1 MPANN
6 SKSTNDKPSEAYLI
20 EKEKQKTIRSRNMY
34 MFFGIIILS
43 SLFALYIMLGSGGKG
58 SIDVDVTDGKFKF
71 SVDKPVVEQAKTETK
86 PYKTP
91 EGKVIDFTIGTI
103 SQEVLNDFGKENIS
117 FSPNLFVGENLIN
130 ATAGYIV
137 SSSNPGMW
145 NIQYNPAGLSDPLTA
160 INSFQAT
167 DGSHMLVTREPV
179 IYSSIEDYVEAAI
192 TVLFNYGVITD
203 YPNVSF
209 ANDGKTAFLTFTNI
223 TTNGQSYM
231 KVVEGYSHYYIATA
245 NYNLDYTGYTTQE
258 ALISMVANFTLIE

>member
-1 MPANN
+1 MSTDN
-6 SKSTNDKPSEAYLI
+6 SKSGKDKPSDAYLI
-20 EKEKQKTIRSRNMY
+20 EKERQQTIRSRNMY
-34 MFFGIIILS
+34 MFFGIIIIS
-43 SLFALYIMLGSGGKG
+43 ALFALYFMLGAGGKG
-58 SIDVDVTDGKFKF
+58 SIDVDVTEGKFKF

-86 PYKTP
+86 SYITS
-91 EGKVIDFTIGTI
+91 EGKTIDYTIGTI
-103 SQEVLNDFGKENIS
+103 SQEVLTEFSEENIS
-117 FSPNLFVGENLIN
+117 FSPNYFVGENLIN
-130 ATAGYIV
+130 DVAGYIV

-145 NIQYNPAGLSDPLTA
+145 DIQYNPAGLSDPLTA

-179 IYSSIEDYVEAAI
+179 IYSNIQEYIEAA
-192 TVLFNYGVITD
+192 VSMLFSYEVITD
-203 YPNVSF
+203 YPNVSY

-245 NYNLDYTGYTTQE
+245 NYNLDYTNYTTQE